1 MKLRHKLCMV
11 LGAICAISHAQEAIP
26 LVFDKENTAPAADI
40 HFEDDLAKLPS
51 KATLPDPLLYADGSG
66 RAQTLQDWERR
77 RGEIL
82 AQIQHY
88 EVGTKPAV
96 KKEQI
101 KARMDADTL
110 VVDVTVG
117 SETLTLRSTLNR
129 PEGDGPFPLIIG
141 IGFWGGAGS
150 LPRQIIEERP
160 IATLGYN
167 FTQVTSHTQKRGE
180 EPINKI
186 YPDNIEIGSYSAWPW
201 GVSRLIDGLEILG
214 TEVTKIDMTKIGIT
228 GCSFA
233 GKMALFSGAMDER
246 IALTIAQEPGGGGA
260 AAWRVSETLGNVET
274 LGKTNYS
281 WFLESM
287 KRFENDVDK
296 LPTDHHEL
304 TALVAP
310 RALIVLGNTDFE
322 WLADES
328 GYVSCVA
335 AKEVWKTLGVADRMA
350 FSIEGGHGHCQLP
363 ESQWPEVKMFIDKY
377 LLGKDVDTRGIE
389 IANMFKQKDKAVDVS
404 KWIDWS
410 QK

>member
-1 MKLRHKLCMV
+1 MV

-26 LVFDKENTAPAADI
+26 LVFDKENTAPAAGI

-117 SETLTLRSTLNR
+117 SETLTLRSTLKR

>member
-26 LVFDKENTAPAADI
+26 LVFDKENTAPAAGI

-117 SETLTLRSTLNR
+117 SETLTLRSTLKR

>member
-117 SETLTLRSTLNR
+117 SETLTLRSTLKR

>member
-1 MKLRHKLCMV
+1 MKLRNSLCV
-11 LGAICAISHAQEAIP
+11 ALGAICAMAQAQEAMP
-26 LVFDKENTAPAADI
+26 LVFNKENTAPKANI
-40 HFEDDLAKLPS
+40 VMEDDLAKLPVI
-51 KATLPDPLLYADGSG
+51 KTLPDPMKFVQGEG
-66 RAQTLQDWERR
+66 RATNLQQWEQR

-82 AQIQHY
+82 AQLQHY
-88 EVGTKPAV
+88 EIGIKPEV

-101 KARMDADTL
+101 KARMEVDTL

-117 SETLTLRSTLNR
+117 KETLTLRSTLKR

-141 IGFWGGAGS
+141 IGFGGGAGS
-150 LPRQIIEERP
+150 LPRQIIQERP

-201 GVSRLIDGLEILG
+201 GVSRIIDALEILG
-214 TEVTKIDMTKIGIT
+214 PEVTKVDISKIAIT

-260 AAWRVSETLGNVET
+260 ASWRVSETLGNVET

-296 LPTDHHEL
+296 LPIDHHEL

-310 RALIVLGNTDFE
+310 RALIVLGNTDYE

-328 GYVSCVA
+328 GYVSSMA

-350 FSIEGGHGHCQLP
+350 ISIEGGHGHCMLP
-363 ESQWPEVKMFIDKY
+363 ESQWPEVKMFIDKF

-389 IANMFKQKDKAVDVS
+389 IANMFKGRDNAVDVQ
-404 KWIDWS
+404 KWMEWS

>member
-1 MKLRHKLCMV
+1 MKLRNSICLAF
-11 LGAICAISHAQEAIP
+11 GAFCALSQAQETMP
-26 LVFDKENTAPAADI
+26 LVFDKENTAPKANI
-40 HFEDDLAKLPS
+40 VMEDDLAKLPVCQ
-51 KATLPDPLLYADGSG
+51 ALPDPLKFVQGEG
-66 RAQTLQDWERR
+66 RASDLKGWEQR

-82 AQIQHY
+82 AQLQHY
-88 EVGTKPAV
+88 EIGTKPEV
-96 KKEQI
+96 SKEQI
-101 KARMDADTL
+101 KARMEADTL

-117 SETLTLRSTLNR
+117 KETLTLRSTLKR

-141 IGFWGGAGS
+141 IGFFGGTGS
-150 LPRQIIEERP
+150 LPRQIFEERP

-180 EPINKI
+180 EPINKL
-186 YPDNIEIGSYSAWPW
+186 YPDNIEMGSYSAWPW
-201 GVSRLIDGLEILG
+201 GVSRIIDGLELLG
-214 TEVTKIDMTKIGIT
+214 TEVTKIDMTKIAIT

-260 AAWRVSETLGNVET
+260 AAWRYSETLGNVET

-296 LPTDHHEL
+296 LPIDHHEL

-310 RALIVLGNTDFE
+310 RALIVLGNTDYE

-328 GYVSCVA
+328 GYVSSMA

-350 FSIEGGHGHCQLP
+350 ISIEGGHGHCMLP
-363 ESQWPEVKMFIDKY
+363 ESQWPEVKMFIDKF

-389 IANMFKQKDKAVDVS
+389 IANMFKGRDNAVDVQ
-404 KWIDWS
+404 KWMEWS

>member
-40 HFEDDLAKLPS
+40 YFEDDLSKLPS

-117 SETLTLRSTLNR
+117 SETLTLRSTLKR